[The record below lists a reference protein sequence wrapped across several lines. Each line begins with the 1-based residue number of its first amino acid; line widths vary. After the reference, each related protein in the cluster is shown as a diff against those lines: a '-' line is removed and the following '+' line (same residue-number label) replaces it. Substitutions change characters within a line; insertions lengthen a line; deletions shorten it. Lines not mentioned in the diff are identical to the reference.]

1 MINGH
6 KSTQKI
12 SQSRLEDEMSILDT
26 KLDHWATNNLP
37 LDKYS
42 KLLSN
47 KGLKKTRE
55 GVSERGGGDGRG
67 NSNNSACNNV
77 GPGQHN
83 GSIGSGGGSSSISSS
98 SSSGSGSSTTILQK
112 TTDLLAA
119 IKVTGGKHGMSTVG
133 GAVEDNDNS
142 TYCSYCAISFET
154 RNELRQHCQTE
165 SHQNV
170 IMSYEGKFFGILKLK
185 CIFFFIKFSLFF
197 VRTRLEVEATTSR
210 LHFGFVYLV

>member
-55 GVSERGGGDGRG
+55 GVSERSGGDGRG
-67 NSNNSACNNV
+67 NSNNSACNNI
-77 GPGQHN
+77 GLGQHN

-98 SSSGSGSSTTILQK
+98 SSNGSSSSTIILQK

-119 IKVTGGKHGMSTVG
+119 IKVTGGKHGISTTG
-133 GAVEDNDNS
+133 GAVEDNDNA

-170 IMSYEGKFFGILKLK
+170 IMSYEGNFVVLLTEKGTFNLMFFT
-185 CIFFFIKFSLFF
+185 IF
-197 VRTRLEVEATTSR
+197 
-210 LHFGFVYLV
+210 